1 MWKILHHFCS
11 YICTPLMGQSYFYT
25 NYWPV
30 YSLVTL
36 LLHITNEYNLFP
48 MQSIDKYKRITFFF
62 SSHFSVLKG
71 PFPPHAVQCFFLHQ
85 THMESRLYGF
95 QWLCSQQ
102 CSAFYFPQKVK
113 CGKVHQKRTGPQYS
127 GEIKQKNA
135 TKTRMQKRIH
145 NGSGGRFVVWT
156 GTYSRI
162 LSCL

>member
-1 MWKILHHFCS
+1 
-11 YICTPLMGQSYFYT
+11 MGQSYFYT

-36 LLHITNEYNLFP
+36 LFHITNEYNLFP

-102 CSAFYFPQKVK
+102 CSAFSFPQKVK

-127 GEIKQKNA
+127 GEIKQKNNKNTHA
-135 TKTRMQKRIH
+135 ETHPQQIWRTFCDSVIRYGTVYPQSH
-145 NGSGGRFVVWT
+145 PGSGLWGEKSISVF
-156 GTYSRI
+156 
-162 LSCL
+162 